1 MIEEK
6 ILIEEKNTNENW
18 WEKRVTR
25 SVDQLKLWAQNPRI
39 DPSEEHVKLTDFAEA
54 FIEDNSDKKQFLA
67 LVKSIATKGFISFEP
82 VIVWRNEK
90 GKHVVAEGNRRVL
103 AMKLLRDPEK
113 APRSIRR
120 YIREQSHFIS
130 RDDIEKIK
138 VCLAPDFESCEWYI
152 LQRHSS
158 SSLQNTWERL
168 QQQRWIEAMCEKYNN
183 DFDIIREKTGFAR
196 GEIEK
201 TLRYVKIRDLAT
213 RHEVLTQMTPEEKE
227 LIYSHRIPMT
237 IIERWFDSADVKEA
251 WGIEY
256 AESDIKIT
264 SNEKSFLYAYGKL
277 LKWIFNSVEFS
288 DQTIKP
294 NTRSIP
300 EKNKEFLAIL
310 PTVSFSK
317 DENATQ
323 TAEGQGE
330 YGAKKEGEP
339 KQQEGETKPSNTD
352 KPTASPTKILN
363 KNPGRNQMVVKNW
376 KIDVSSSKLKA
387 MFYEFK
393 YLPVWKYPNTTA
405 ASLRVF
411 LDLSVDEFIS
421 CEDLKGRVAKEHK
434 KGYHEVTLAQR
445 LRFLVETEIKD
456 AAANKV
462 IRKLL
467 QNDNEHS
474 LDTLNN
480 YIHGAETHKVE
491 RRFLN
496 GFWDMMTP
504 LFAVLISLKEK

>member
-1 MIEEK
+1 MNRELVEE
-6 ILIEEKNTNENW
+6 INVNENW
-18 WEKRVTR
+18 WEKRVLR
-25 SVDQLKLWAQNPRI
+25 SVDQLKLWQQNPRI
-39 DPSEEHVKLTDFAEA
+39 DSSEEHVRVTDFAEA
-54 FIEDNSDKKQFLA
+54 FIEDSSDKKQFLA

-82 VIVWRNEK
+82 VIVWRTEK
-90 GKHVVAEGNRRVL
+90 GKHVIAEGNRRVL
-103 AMKLLRDPEK
+103 ALKLLRDPEK

-120 YIREQSHFIS
+120 YIREQSQFIS

-138 VCLAPDFESCEWYI
+138 VCLAPDFEKCEWYI

-213 RHEVLTQMTPEEKE
+213 RQEVLTQMTPEEKE

-237 IIERWFDSADVKEA
+237 IIERWFDSADVKES
-251 WGIEY
+251 WGLVY
-256 AESDIKIT
+256 LESDIKIT

-277 LKWIFNSVEFS
+277 LKWIFSSIEFS
-288 DQTIKP
+288 GHTIKP

-300 EKNKEFLAIL
+300 EKNKEFLDIL
-310 PTVSFSK
+310 PTVSFSTYEDASQIK
-317 DENATQ
+317 EVQNETDSKEQGYKTSKEEESSSIGIQ
-323 TAEGQGE
+323 TATP
-330 YGAKKEGEP
+330 KKVF
-339 KQQEGETKPSNTD
+339 K
-352 KPTASPTKILN
+352 
-363 KNPGRNQMVVKNW
+363 KNPDRNQIVVKGW
-376 KIDVSSSKLKA
+376 EIGVSSSKLNA

-393 YLPVWKYPNTTA
+393 QLPVWKYPNTTA

-411 LDLSVDEFIS
+411 LDLAVDEYIS
-421 CEDLKGRVAKEHK
+421 CEDLKENVNKEFR
-434 KGYHEVTLAQR
+434 KGYNEVTLMQR
-445 LRFLVETEIKD
+445 LKFLVETEIKD
-456 AAANKV
+456 TAANKV

-480 YIHGAETHKVE
+480 YIHGTDTHKVS

-504 LFAVLISLKEK
+504 LFTVLISLKEK